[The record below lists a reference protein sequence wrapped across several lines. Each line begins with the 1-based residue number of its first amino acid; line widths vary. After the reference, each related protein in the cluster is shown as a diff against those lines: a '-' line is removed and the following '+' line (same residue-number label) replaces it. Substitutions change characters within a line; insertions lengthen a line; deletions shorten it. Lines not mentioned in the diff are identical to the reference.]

1 MIQEKLKSASIVDFL
16 TIITPFIIIMGLMHK
31 IGIYTSEQINASWFI
46 SIFTPIDFMISDL
59 TIYFYFA
66 TSLIYLEKVIFNSE
80 RAPKV
85 ELFWANLMLISAY
98 AGMVI
103 MFFITDKPYDSI
115 LKFYIYI
122 ACSLNGFGLLIL
134 SKKIGKI
141 FGVVLILFIPYQSG
155 LDHAKKI
162 DDKSLPIIELNDKK
176 TWYLLDKHS
185 DQIILINSS
194 KSKNEFKIVEMKE
207 VNLLK

>member
-1 MIQEKLKSASIVDFL
+1 MIQEKLKSASIVDLL

-46 SIFTPIDFMISDL
+46 SIFTPIDFMISNL

-103 MFFITDKPYDSI
+103 MFFIMDKPYD
-115 LKFYIYI
+115 
-122 ACSLNGFGLLIL
+122 
-134 SKKIGKI
+134 
-141 FGVVLILFIPYQSG
+141 
-155 LDHAKKI
+155 
-162 DDKSLPIIELNDKK
+162 
-176 TWYLLDKHS
+176 
-185 DQIILINSS
+185 
-194 KSKNEFKIVEMKE
+194 
-207 VNLLK
+207 